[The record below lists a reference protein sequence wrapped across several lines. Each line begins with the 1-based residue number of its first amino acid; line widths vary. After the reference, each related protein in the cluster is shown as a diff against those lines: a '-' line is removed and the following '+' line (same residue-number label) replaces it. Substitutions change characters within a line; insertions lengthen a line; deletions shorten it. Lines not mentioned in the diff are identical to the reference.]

1 MYSDKIVL
9 GMEAVF
15 EVVEMEYTGD
25 IYDMV
30 ASIPEGKGIRYYDK
44 YIYRSGSK
52 VYACYADNME
62 NYWEV

>member
-1 MYSDKIVL
+1 MALFDII
-9 GMEAVF
+9 
-15 EVVEMEYTGD
+15 EMEYTGD
-25 IYDMV
+25 IYDMI

-44 YIYRSGSK
+44 YIYRSGGK